1 MKKVLLRKLLV
12 TIALGTVILIWVI
25 DWLSAH
31 TETTMSHLSVE
42 HQREL
47 VEYGV
52 LGIFPSKK
60 T

>member
-47 VEYGV
+47 VEYGKEAD
-52 LGIFPSKK
+52 LI
-60 T
+60 